1 MTLPM
6 SGNTPLPQ
14 SIHQQTPKRGRWL
27 IVFSAVSGSIVLVAA
42 ATWLLIMEA
51 VAHLLRPPELDAIPA
66 YRGDVGPF
74 QQAALARMTVIVI
87 VSFLAIM
94 ALAVL
99 TIVLGRIARR
109 RSGNQAT
116 LAWLEK
122 VSGVCLIVS
131 LVGLAT
137 SLALSL
143 SSLPAIASFRLRL
156 PLSINQLLDVVLSRS
171 PEISHALV
179 AIMAAGAMG
188 CFILSGIVAHRG
200 QRWRT
205 PISLAVSALI
215 LLLWFASTAWVARF
229 LVGLYLHLVW

>member
-1 MTLPM
+1 MTLSP
-6 SGNTPLPQ
+6 SGQPPNPANAG
-14 SIHQQTPKRGRWL
+14 QQAQGRGLWL
-27 IVFSAVSGSIVLVAA
+27 TAISAICGGIVIITSAI
-42 ATWLLIMEA
+42 WLLIMEA
-51 VAHLLRPPELDAIPA
+51 VAHLLRPPELDAVPA

-74 QQAALARMTVIVI
+74 QQAALTRMTVIVI

-122 VSGVCLIVS
+122 ASSVCLIVS

-143 SSLPAIASFRLRL
+143 SSLPAIESFRLRL
-156 PLSINQLLDVVLSRS
+156 PLSINQLLDIVLSRS
-171 PEISHALV
+171 PEISHALF
-179 AIMAAGAMG
+179 AIMAASAMG
-188 CFILSGIVAHRG
+188 CLILNGIVARRG

-205 PISLAVSALI
+205 PISLVVSALI
-215 LLLWFASTAWVARF
+215 LLLWFASTTWVARF
-229 LVGLYLHLVW
+229 LVGFYLHLVW